1 MAFYL
6 DMTSVLD
13 TFQTEEKVISTASQG
28 QWIDGQWEED
38 SSTEE
43 QVFHEPFVPNDLV
56 GQYSIMKMLRDIGN
70 VDQYNA
76 IWISKTS
83 TFETGTRVQHK
94 GKNYQIVNIQDLSDY
109 SNVTLYYLQ
118 SEEENDGNKL

>member
-1 MAFYL
+1 MAFYI
-6 DMTSVLD
+6 DMTSVLN
-13 TFQTEEKVISTASQG
+13 TFQTEVKVISTASKG
-28 QWIDGQWEED
+28 EWVDGQWEED
-38 SSTEE
+38 TSTKE

-56 GQYSIMKMLRDIGN
+56 GQYSIMKLLRDVGN

-76 IWISKTS
+76 IWLSKTP